1 MGRPEREAASVL
13 TELGPMDVDGAG
25 DVNTV
30 ADLLPPSEGEV
41 TGLLANMSSHLRR
54 ALLTQAELRTAWA
67 ASRRGLFTLPAPVGV
82 ETRLLVAAEAAGVL
96 PASTSTSSAYGTA
109 AAVAAG
115 TAAASYALAGHASSA
130 SGSSAGSS
138 YGGEWRTGAA
148 AVRGGGG
155 SMGYAQ
161 EEEGAGAVDDS
172 TGDEDAAAAAAAGA
186 LVDGDEIFGA
196 GGVVTLG
203 EGRLNME
210 LMLSLRNQ
218 AREVQR
224 LHGLLRSQRM
234 LLRQHGIGLGT
245 DADQGAGA
253 EDGGE

>member
-13 TELGPMDVDGAG
+13 TELAPMDVDGAG

-30 ADLLPPSEGEV
+30 ADLLPPSEAEV
-41 TGLLANMSSHLRR
+41 TGLLASMSSHLRR

-67 ASRRGLFTLPAPVGV
+67 ASRRGLFALPAPVGV

-96 PASTSTSSAYGTA
+96 PPSTSSAFGSA
-109 AAVAAG
+109 AAVAAS
-115 TAAASYALAGHASSA
+115 TAAAYALAGHAAPSSN
-130 SGSSAGSS
+130 SS

-148 AVRGGGG
+148 AARGG

-161 EEEGAGAVDDS
+161 EASADDGGEAAGDD
-172 TGDEDAAAAAAAGA
+172 DAAAAAAAA
-186 LVDGDEIFGA
+186 PVDGDDIFGA

-218 AREVQR
+218 AQEVQR
-224 LHGLLRSQRM
+224 LHCLLRSQRM

-245 DADQGAGA
+245 AAEEAGA